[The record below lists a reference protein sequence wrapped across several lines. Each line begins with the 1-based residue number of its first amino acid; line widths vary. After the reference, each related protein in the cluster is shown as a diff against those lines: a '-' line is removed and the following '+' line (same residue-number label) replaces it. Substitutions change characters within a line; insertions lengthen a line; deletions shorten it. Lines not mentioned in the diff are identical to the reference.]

1 MLEKK
6 LFIGICILKLFK
18 NNIEMGYQNK
28 SFRNNYFK
36 VGFLYIVYMDIMDSG
51 QRVFKSF

>member
-1 MLEKK
+1 MLEKI

-36 VGFLYIVYMDIMDSG
+36 VGFLYIVYMDIMYSG